1 MHRAQE
7 FGDLGGMFADSGEQI
22 ARNLPGQRER
32 RIGVFTQLP
41 GQTADGRITAQQI
54 PSPCSAQGGARTGAD
69 GATLSTGANRR
80 ASLTFSIVNAR
91 SRTNFF
97 DGKLSCLER

>member
-1 MHRAQE
+1 VHRAQE

-41 GQTADGRITAQQI
+41 GQTADGRITAQLI
-54 PSPCSAQGGARTGAD
+54 PSPCSAQGGA
-69 GATLSTGANRR
+69 
-80 ASLTFSIVNAR
+80 
-91 SRTNFF
+91 
-97 DGKLSCLER
+97 